1 MPSADGF
8 DIAQRWKRKRPNYD
22 NPIHTYIRAA
32 GPVAAGG
39 AGGAGRGTELTAMTT
54 VKKPRVVKHGC
65 LWIVLKYGHPVYG
78 WFYDRCH
85 NTWREAFEYALSGT
99 SQKEY

>member
-1 MPSADGF
+1 
-8 DIAQRWKRKRPNYD
+8 
-22 NPIHTYIRAA
+22 
-32 GPVAAGG
+32 
-39 AGGAGRGTELTAMTT
+39 MTT

-99 SQKEY
+99 SQRSTNP